1 MNEQEL
7 KDLAAK
13 YNLDAAFVSQLH
25 DKLVDKSTI
34 EKALRMFIA
43 GTLKYDVA
51 TGNDPVDIAAIRHEI
66 AGNFQDLRK
75 RTAEFVEKQKAIHD
89 YYAECL
95 ALSRKVNGKIVDSVF
110 LDGGKIVAFAHYE
123 PKQGGIYMADNE
135 VMPNFNWKPR
145 EALKRFRNIDKAFF
159 KAIKQHATEEPRSMF
174 IFDERTIR
182 KDKS

>member
-43 GTLKYDVA
+43 GTLKYEVA
-51 TGNDPVDIAAIRHEI
+51 TGNDPVDIAAIRHEV

-95 ALSRKVNGKIVDSVF
+95 ALSRKVNGKIV
-110 LDGGKIVAFAHYE
+110 AFAHYE
-123 PKQGGIYMADNE
+123 PKQGGIYMANNE